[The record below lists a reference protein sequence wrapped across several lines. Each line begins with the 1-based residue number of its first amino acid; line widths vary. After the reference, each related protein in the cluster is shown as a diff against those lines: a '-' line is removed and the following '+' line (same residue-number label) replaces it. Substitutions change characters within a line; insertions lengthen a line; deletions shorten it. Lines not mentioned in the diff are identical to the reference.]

1 MIFFLIDKQWVENV
15 WFNIS
20 DNLTI
25 DIINKK
31 KTKYT
36 ISKRVKE
43 MMNYFLLQKL
53 MIKPTTTKSLTSRKV
68 HISALSLGTVSLTET
83 II

>member
-1 MIFFLIDKQWVENV
+1 MENV
-15 WFNIS
+15 WLNIS

-43 MMNYFLLQKL
+43 MMNYFLHQKL
-53 MIKPTTTKSLTSRKV
+53 MIKPTASESLTSRKV
-68 HISALSLGTVSLTET
+68 HISAISLGTVSLTET
-83 II
+83 IV